1 MNANNFWPALAMTL
15 VAGVSTGIG
24 GLIAVYGAKGKRFLP
39 LSLGLSAG
47 VMIYVSFVELFQM
60 AFDTLAVDYGDKTGM
75 MLTVLGFFIGIAII
89 FCIDQLL
96 PENINPHEIS
106 PPRDAPRDRGMHG
119 VKSDSSE
126 MQRLRRVGLMA
137 ALAIVIHNFPEG
149 IATFA
154 SGLQDIRMGLAI
166 CVAVAIHNI
175 PEGMAVAVPIY
186 YADGNRKLALQYA
199 FLSGL
204 AEPIGALFGALLLWR
219 FMNGAL
225 FGMILSGVAGIM
237 VFISLDELLPAAE
250 AYGEHHL
257 SIIGVVVGMAIMA
270 ATLLLL

>member
-1 MNANNFWPALAMTL
+1 MGAHFWPALAMTV
-15 VAGVSTGIG
+15 VAGISTGLG
-24 GLIAVYGAKGKRFLP
+24 GLIAVYGAKGKKFLP
-39 LSLGLSAG
+39 FSLGISTG
-47 VMIYVSFVELFQM
+47 VMIYVSFVELFRM
-60 AFDTLAVDYGDKTGM
+60 AFDTLEFGYGAEKGM
-75 MLTVLGFFIGIAII
+75 LLTVLGFFIGIALI

-96 PENINPHEIS
+96 PEDINPHEMGASKKRETASNGIQ
-106 PPRDAPRDRGMHG
+106 G
-119 VKSDSSE
+119 DSSE
-126 MQRLRRVGLMA
+126 AQRLRRVGVMA

-154 SGLQDIRMGLAI
+154 SGLQDIRMGMAI

-186 YADGNRKLALQYA
+186 YADGNKGQALKYA

-204 AEPIGALFGALLLWR
+204 AEPIGALLGALLLWR
-219 FMNGAL
+219 FMQGAL

-250 AYGEHHL
+250 AYGEHHMA
-257 SIIGVVVGMAIMA
+257 IIGVVAGMAIMA